1 MHVTIRIG
9 TRCSYCGLLG
19 LGQPCTL
26 SMKRWA
32 LILVACTVGC
42 ASAANRESVTY
53 CDASVV
59 GKYRLTSTV
68 KPYVKFAGGPKIGE
82 GEIVFDGHGNF
93 AGRQVFLGQP
103 GTIRG
108 TYQIEPDGTGTA
120 SMTTVLEDGTTS
132 ESPLALQI
140 QNDKQIKFVSA
151 GLSQHGDWVSVQS
164 LMAHGQPGLQ
174 GVLEKE

>member
-1 MHVTIRIG
+1 
-9 TRCSYCGLLG
+9 
-19 LGQPCTL
+19 
-26 SMKRWA
+26 MKRWT
-32 LILVACTVGC
+32 LILLACSVGC
-42 ASAANRESVTY
+42 ASAANREALTY
-53 CDASVV
+53 SNASVV

-82 GEIVFDGHGNF
+82 GEIAFDGRGNF

-103 GTIRG
+103 GTIEG

-132 ESPLALQI
+132 ESAFALQI
-140 QNDKQIKFVSA
+140 QNEKQIKFVSE

-164 LMAHGQPGLQ
+164 LIANGQPGLQ
-174 GVLEKE
+174 GMLEKE

>member
-1 MHVTIRIG
+1 
-9 TRCSYCGLLG
+9 
-19 LGQPCTL
+19 
-26 SMKRWA
+26 MKRWT
-32 LILVACTVGC
+32 LILVACTVAC
-42 ASAANRESVTY
+42 TSAANRESGTY
-53 CDASVV
+53 SNASVI

-82 GEIVFDGHGNF
+82 GEVVFDGLGNL
-93 AGRQVFLGQP
+93 AGSQVFLGQH

-108 TYQIEPDGTGTA
+108 TYHIEPDGTGTA

-132 ESPLALQI
+132 ENALALQI
-140 QNDKQIKFVSA
+140 QNDKQIKFVSE

-164 LMAHGQPGLQ
+164 LIAHAQPGLQ